1 MHFHPDSVL
10 PLAELEGAAAP
21 RKAEMPVVATC
32 AAGQLALAAND
43 KASLRTF
50 GESFGSAEVQ
60 VELEQDGPIVS
71 PPTPAMGGQEGRLSQ
86 CPRMT
91 PERVSGVSRFARP
104 AR

>member
-1 MHFHPDSVL
+1 
-10 PLAELEGAAAP
+10 
-21 RKAEMPVVATC
+21 MPVVATC

-71 PPTPAMGGQEGRLSQ
+71 PPVFTNDA
-86 CPRMT
+86 
-91 PERVSGVSRFARP
+91 
-104 AR
+104 